1 MPATDMTR
9 AQQED
14 DILDAARQLFGSE
27 RAARAW
33 LEAELPALGFR
44 KPLTVMRERGG
55 LAKVRDLL
63 GRIEYGVY
71 S

>member
-1 MPATDMTR
+1 MPVTDMTR
-9 AQQED
+9 AQRED
-14 DILDAARQLFGSE
+14 DILEAARQLFGGD

-33 LEAELPALGFR
+33 LESEVPALGFR

-55 LAKVRDLL
+55 LVKVRDLL
-63 GRIEYGVY
+63 GRIEHGVY